1 MSWSIT
7 RLFTR
12 VPHEYIEA
20 FSQHRIQLIR
30 SRIYLLAWA
39 TVAYFLELIILDW
52 VAYRRGQSF
61 DDGIGGYLMYT
72 QVLLGLCL
80 LTAVYTL
87 TLWPRGTLQ
96 LSPKARIAYYANI
109 TLTCLYL
116 FIRSLLVYKARQSI
130 VFYFV
135 SLIAAQIIFLTD
147 WRPRLTISLVG
158 LLSMLLL
165 IYITP
170 VANTDEKTIRL
181 FECTGVT
188 VMLFIASTYFYN
200 TEVQMF
206 LNLNVIQQQNQQLG
220 TYAQLLEQEKQQREE
235 ELEQRSRE
243 LTSYTLQ
250 EVKYSR
256 FLEEIRQQIQ
266 QESLPDIRR
275 IPGQIT
281 TYLHGEDKWSYFKD
295 VFENVHPQFFE
306 RITGEFPSLSS
317 NDLRLMALLK
327 MNLSTKEIA
336 DILGISPQSVNT
348 ARYRLRKRLNLK
360 PEDDLESRIRNL

>member
-1 MSWSIT
+1 
-7 RLFTR
+7 
-12 VPHEYIEA
+12 
-20 FSQHRIQLIR
+20 
-30 SRIYLLAWA
+30 
-39 TVAYFLELIILDW
+39 
-52 VAYRRGQSF
+52 
-61 DDGIGGYLMYT
+61 
-72 QVLLGLCL
+72 
-80 LTAVYTL
+80 
-87 TLWPRGTLQ
+87 
-96 LSPKARIAYYANI
+96 
-109 TLTCLYL
+109 
-116 FIRSLLVYKARQSI
+116 
-130 VFYFV
+130 
-135 SLIAAQIIFLTD
+135 
-147 WRPRLTISLVG
+147 
-158 LLSMLLL
+158 
-165 IYITP
+165 
-170 VANTDEKTIRL
+170 
-181 FECTGVT
+181 
-188 VMLFIASTYFYN
+188 FYN

-206 LNLNVIQQQNQQLG
+206 LNLNVIQRQNQQLS
-220 TYAQLLEQEKQQREE
+220 TYAQLLEKEKQQREE

-266 QESLPDIRR
+266 QDSLPTIRR

-306 RITGEFPSLSS
+306 RITDEFPSLSS

>member
-12 VPHEYIEA
+12 VPYEYIEA

-275 IPGQIT
+275 IPAQIT